1 MQCRLRLATCD
12 AETCGLQGVS
22 VPQAGQT
29 QPRGFGRRIH
39 SSVEVT
45 ELVPINDT
53 LHTLA
58 GNGEAGFADGLSV
71 YPTTD

>member
-1 MQCRLRLATCD
+1 M
-12 AETCGLQGVS
+12 
-22 VPQAGQT
+22 PQARQT

-53 LHTLA
+53 LRTLA